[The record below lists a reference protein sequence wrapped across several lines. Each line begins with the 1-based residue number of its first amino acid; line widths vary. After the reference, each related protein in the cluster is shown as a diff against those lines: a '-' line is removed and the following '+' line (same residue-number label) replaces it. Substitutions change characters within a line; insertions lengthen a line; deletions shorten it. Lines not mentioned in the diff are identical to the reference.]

1 MELNSCSRELRFN
14 TIAERTRCESA
25 SVLFKSAPRLSESD
39 KILMAVRDQS
49 ACNEDR
55 GTVEKGKTAPRYG
68 PAVLANSVGAKTAKD
83 ETTKLARPPSVV
95 VAVVVVGTAVAM
107 DDLRCHWQ

>member
-55 GTVEKGKTAPRYG
+55 GTVEKGKTAP
-68 PAVLANSVGAKTAKD
+68 
-83 ETTKLARPPSVV
+83 
-95 VAVVVVGTAVAM
+95 GT
-107 DDLRCHWQ
+107 DQQC